1 MSETRFQ
8 NESRLQNETKKLQK
22 ILIANRGEIA
32 ARIIHTLKR
41 LNITSVA
48 LYSITDKYSPHT
60 LLADESYCLEGRT
73 PQETYLNIPQILE
86 IARQAQVDAIHPGY
100 GFLSEN
106 AEFARQCVA
115 GNWVFIGPSAN
126 AIANMGSKAEA
137 KNLMEAVNV
146 PVIPGYQGIEQTPD
160 RLLAEAKSLGFP
172 ILIKAAAGGGGKG
185 MRRVDTEAD
194 FGDALKSAIA
204 EAQKFFND
212 KRIILERYLS
222 RPRHIEVQILSDQY
236 GNHRHLYERDCSI
249 QRRHQ
254 KIIEEA
260 PANCLPD
267 SIKYA
272 LYQTATQVAQAIDY
286 VGAGTIEFLYDMES
300 QDFYFMEMNTRL
312 QVEHP
317 VTECITGLDLVE
329 WQIRIASGIS
339 LSELPDPL
347 PIKGH
352 AIEARVYAEDP
363 QNAFLPASG
372 PVHQLF
378 WPQNSNEL
386 RLYSSIYAPEDIS
399 INFDPMIAKVVFHGD
414 NRQEAA
420 KGLALALKNTHLAG
434 VCNNLHY
441 LAKVCEEEDFLND
454 RYDTSYVSKHPDLL
468 QLDDMHQSTPL
479 ACLVPIAEGCI
490 KSRATGPWQTLK
502 GWQLNAT
509 DQIVKALTIDQG
521 DEIQLIAQNLIAPY
535 HPNNANQKQTNDNEW
550 LIHVSIAYS
559 NKNAELTDK
568 DHLSRSSLAA
578 ESSDFSQRVR
588 LLDYRLCSDTLPYP
602 VGSDQYDLKHLISD
616 KPTLN
621 RPEFAVNTVKM
632 QVSIDGEKQ
641 TCIITEYA
649 GNYWITDGNHTQAF
663 KAPMRMTGSS
673 EHTSNPFAAPMNATL
688 VEVRVKANEAIEA
701 NQVLLVLE
709 AMKMELPIK
718 AFAKGRIKK
727 VLYQVGDQVKAG
739 MDLIE
744 LFEDS

>member
-1 MSETRFQ
+1 MSDTK
-8 NESRLQNETKKLQK
+8 RLQKV
-22 ILIANRGEIA
+22 LIANRGEIA
-32 ARIIHTLKR
+32 ARIIHTLKH

-48 LYSITDKYSPHT
+48 LYSLTDKYSPYA
-60 LLADESYCLEGRT
+60 LLADESFFLEGQT

-86 IARQAQVDAIHPGY
+86 IARKAEVDAIHPGY

-115 GNWVFIGPSAN
+115 GNWVFIGPGAD
-126 AIANMGSKAEA
+126 AIAKMGSKAEA
-137 KNLMEAVNV
+137 KTLMEAANV
-146 PVIPGYQGIEQTPD
+146 PVIPGYQGIEQTPE
-160 RLLAEAKSLGFP
+160 RLLAEARLLGFP

-194 FGDALKSAIA
+194 FRDALKSAIA
-204 EAQKFFND
+204 EALKFFND
-212 KRIILERYLS
+212 ERIILERYLN
-222 RPRHIEVQILSDQY
+222 RPRHIEVQILSDLH

-267 SIKYA
+267 SIKTA
-272 LYQTATQVAQAIDY
+272 LYKTATQAAHAINY
-286 VGAGTIEFLYDMES
+286 VGAGTVEFLYDMES

-329 WQIRIASGIS
+329 WQIHIASGGS
-339 LSELPDPL
+339 LTELPNPL

-372 PVHQLF
+372 SVHRLY

-386 RLYSSIYAPEDIS
+386 RLYSSICAPQNIS

-414 NRQEAA
+414 NRSEAA

-434 VCNNLHY
+434 IHNNLNY
-441 LAKVCEEEDFLND
+441 LADVCEEEDFLND
-454 RYDTSYVSKHPDLL
+454 RYDTSYVSQHPNL
-468 QLDDMHQSTPL
+468 MQSNDVRQSAIL
-479 ACLVPIAEGCI
+479 ACLIPIADNCFNPL
-490 KSRATGPWQTLK
+490 SARPWHSLK
-502 GWQLNAT
+502 GWQLNAA
-509 DQIVKALTIDQG
+509 DQIIKTLTTDQG
-521 DEIQLIAQNLIAPY
+521 DEIQLIGQNLTTSY
-535 HPNNANQKQTNDNEW
+535 LPNNPNTEQDHANKW
-550 LIHVSIAYS
+550 LINVSI
-559 NKNAELTDK
+559 KC
-568 DHLSRSSLAA
+568 
-578 ESSDFSQRVR
+578 SDNTKVSKTTNGVEDSDYYQHIN
-588 LLDYRLCSDTLPYP
+588 LLDYTVYSGRPHYP
-602 VGSDQYDLKHLISD
+602 VGNAQYDLKWLASD
-616 KPTLN
+616 KETSN
-621 RPEFAVNTVKM
+621 DSGCAVNTVKM
-632 QVSIDGEKQ
+632 QVSTEGKKH
-641 TCIITEYA
+641 TCTVTECA
-649 GNYWITDGNHTQAF
+649 GNYWITDDDNTITFNTPSSMTQ
-663 KAPMRMTGSS
+663 SS
-673 EHTSNPFAAPMNATL
+673 ITVLNPFAAPMNATL
-688 VEVRVKANEAIEA
+688 IEVRVKANETVEA

-727 VLYQVGDQVKAG
+727 ILYQVGDQVKAG
-739 MDLIE
+739 MDLLE
-744 LFEDS
+744 LFDEA